1 MNYAEVF
8 SKLTYELA
16 IITFLKKDG
25 EVRVMLG
32 TRNLNTISLVH
43 GFMGPVLDSRDKRC
57 NIHNGNMA
65 VIDMTIREP
74 RQFSIDR
81 LVNIMYLG
89 EINTIDEYNNALK
102 HYEYYKAEYDK
113 TLPEEGGAE

>member
-16 IITFLKKDG
+16 IITFIKKDG
-25 EVRVMLG
+25 DIRVMLG
-32 TRNLNTISLVH
+32 TRNLNTISLIH

-57 NIHNGNMA
+57 NIHNGNLA
-65 VIDMTIREP
+65 VIDMTVREP

-81 LVNIMYLG
+81 LVNIEYLG
-89 EINTIDEYNNALK
+89 IIDTLDQYNIALEK
-102 HYEYYKAEYDK
+102 YNSWKKMYEEN
-113 TLPEEGGAE
+113 LLHEEV